1 MKKITYGVMNTVDG
15 IKIHYIQDP
24 GQNRKPHNL
33 KGPAMIYADG
43 REEYYINGLKM
54 TQSQFLLISKK
65 RLYSPME
72 EGA

>member
-43 REEYYINGLKM
+43 KEEYYINGLKM

>member
-43 REEYYINGLKM
+43 KEEYYINGLKM

-65 RLYSPME
+65 RIYSPME
-72 EGA
+72 EDA

>member
-24 GQNRKPHNL
+24 GQNKKPHNL

-65 RLYSPME
+65 RIYSPME

>member
-24 GQNRKPHNL
+24 GQNKKPHNL

-65 RLYSPME
+65 RIYSPME
-72 EGA
+72 EEA

>member
-24 GQNRKPHNL
+24 GQNKKPHNL

-43 REEYYINGLKM
+43 GEEYYINGLKM

-72 EGA
+72 EEA

>member
-72 EGA
+72 EEA

>member
-1 MKKITYGVMNTVDG
+1 MKKITYGVMKTIDG

-65 RLYSPME
+65 RIYSPME
-72 EGA
+72 EEA

>member
-33 KGPAMIYADG
+33 KGPAIIYADG
-43 REEYYINGLKM
+43 KEEYYINGLKM

>member
-24 GQNRKPHNL
+24 GQNKKPHNL

-65 RLYSPME
+65 RIYDSVAE
-72 EGA
+72 EA

>member
-65 RLYSPME
+65 RIYSPME
-72 EGA
+72 EEA

>member
-24 GQNRKPHNL
+24 GQNKKPHNL

-54 TQSQFLLISKK
+54 TQSQLLLISKK

>member
-1 MKKITYGVMNTVDG
+1 MYGVMKTIDG

-65 RLYSPME
+65 RIYSPME

>member
-43 REEYYINGLKM
+43 KEEYYINGLKM

-65 RLYSPME
+65 RIYSPME

>member
-54 TQSQFLLISKK
+54 TQSQFSLISKK
-65 RLYSPME
+65 RIYSPME

>member
-1 MKKITYGVMNTVDG
+1 MKKITYGVMKTIDG

>member
-24 GQNRKPHNL
+24 GQNKKPHNL

>member
-24 GQNRKPHNL
+24 GQNKKPHNL

-72 EGA
+72 EEA

>member
-65 RLYSPME
+65 RIYSPME

>member
-43 REEYYINGLKM
+43 KEEYYINGLKM
-54 TQSQFLLISKK
+54 THSQFLLISKK
-65 RLYSPME
+65 RIYSPME